1 MNQLNKYL
9 SEKKPVDMEDF
20 LIACLHAWYHVS
32 LEDNQ
37 YGFRLRPKQS
47 RMTYYANKYPKFPYE
62 DLGLDE
68 QAIYEYTDNF
78 DKMTALVKREIAQ
91 HPEMLD

>member
-1 MNQLNKYL
+1 
-9 SEKKPVDMEDF
+9 
-20 LIACLHAWYHVS
+20 
-32 LEDNQ
+32 
-37 YGFRLRPKQS
+37 
-47 RMTYYANKYPKFPYE
+47 MTYYANKYPKFPYE